1 MVDSALNVN
10 LALVTVGQNEI
21 VKRLAGWGAVLAVPT
36 MVFSLYGMNFVNM
49 PELKYPYGYPIT
61 LGVVVVISVV
71 LYARLKKV
79 GWL

>member
-1 MVDSALNVN
+1 VN

-36 MVFSLYGMNFVNM
+36 MVFSLYGMNFVN
-49 PELKYPYGYPIT
+49 T
-61 LGVVVVISVV
+61 LGLVALVSVV